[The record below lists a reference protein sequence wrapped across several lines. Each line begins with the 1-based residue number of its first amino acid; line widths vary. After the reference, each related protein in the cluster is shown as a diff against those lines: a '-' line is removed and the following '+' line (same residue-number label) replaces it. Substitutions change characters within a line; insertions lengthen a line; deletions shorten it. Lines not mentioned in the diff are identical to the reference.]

1 MIDVL
6 RDMPVAQ
13 MAMLVCVFFV
23 GFTWLG
29 AIFIRP
35 FFRLL
40 VRSQPDLNS
49 LLGNFV
55 SIYGVFYGILMG
67 LLAVAAYQNQAEVE
81 QSISSEVTSLGALFR
96 TVSAYPEDVRKPIQ
110 ETIGE
115 YARFVIE
122 EEWPSMRRGEIAHGG
137 MPLINRLQEQIS
149 AFEPVTSG
157 QYVLHQ
163 EATQQFYRFFE
174 LRAVRLYSA
183 TTGIPGFM
191 WYVVLLGAL
200 LSIFL
205 VWMFEM
211 SLVAEFFLGGLMS
224 FFIGTMISLILV
236 LDRPLRGEFGISP
249 ELFQL
254 LLGFINNMLGKPAG

>member
-1 MIDVL
+1 MLDAL
-6 RDMPVAQ
+6 RDLPVAQ
-13 MAMLVCVFFV
+13 MATVVCVFFV
-23 GFTWLG
+23 GITWVG

-35 FFRLL
+35 IFRAL

-67 LLAVAAYQNQAEVE
+67 LLAVAAYQNKVEVE
-81 QSISSEVTSLGALFR
+81 RAISSEATSLAALFR
-96 TVSAYPEDVRKPIQ
+96 TVSVYPEDVRQPLQ
-110 ETIGE
+110 ETIRD
-115 YARFVIE
+115 YVQFVIE
-122 EEWPSMRRGEIAHGG
+122 EEWPRMRQGEYARGG
-137 MPLINRLQEQIS
+137 MPLINRLQEKLS
-149 AFEPVTSG
+149 AYNPAISG
-157 QYVLHQ
+157 QYILHQ

-183 TTGIPGFM
+183 TAGIPGIM

-200 LSIFL
+200 VSIFL
-205 VWMFEM
+205 VWLFDM
-211 SLVAEFFLGGLMS
+211 SLIAQFFLGGLIS

-254 LLGFINNMLGKPAG
+254 LLRFINTVLGQPAG